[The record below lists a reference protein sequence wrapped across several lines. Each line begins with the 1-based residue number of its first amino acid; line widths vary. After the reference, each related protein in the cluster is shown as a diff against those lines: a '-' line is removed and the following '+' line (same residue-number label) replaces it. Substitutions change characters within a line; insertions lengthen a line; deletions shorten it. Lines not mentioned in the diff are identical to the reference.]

1 MSTPHLLR
9 DCSASPQVYGE
20 GRYIKNIHKKTLI
33 SCPRVQGWEALKE
46 IKKAF
51 WQGTDHC
58 DELLDEKAK
67 ISGFQAIYEEIGAG
81 KIALDKME
89 ELHDKSVEAIMTS
102 SLSIENKQKM
112 IELGEIML
120 RRTT

>member
-1 MSTPHLLR
+1 LLINALQ
-9 DCSASPQVYGE
+9 SANAEQ
-20 GRYIKNIHKKTLI
+20 
-33 SCPRVQGWEALKE
+33 
-46 IKKAF
+46 KARMM
-51 WQGTDHC
+51 
-58 DELLDEKAK
+58 ELFEEKDEKAK